1 MELRAEVGWERVEG
15 FGGREGACEVEIEVL
30 GIGVEAVCGST
41 PNDDVAPEA
50 RDFVSDRIFHT
61 AARGLSLSPSIAIG
75 FYRDTYRLRLL
86 QLSPMASVAKLRPSS
101 NPTTPQTCALVC
113 YLVRDNGCGVR
124 RQEAK
129 LRPKTMPKVASR
141 SGVRGETFDA
151 LQDI

>member
-30 GIGVEAVCGST
+30 GVGVEAVCGST

-50 RDFVSDRIFHT
+50 RDFVSDRMFHT
-61 AARGLSLSPSIAIG
+61 VASGLSPSIAIG
-75 FYRDTYRLRLL
+75 FYQDTYRLRQLR
-86 QLSPMASVAKLRPSS
+86 LSPMASVAKLRPSS
-101 NPTTPQTCALVC
+101 NPTTPQTCTLVC
-113 YLVRDNGCGVR
+113 YLVRDNGCGVG

-141 SGVRGETFDA
+141 SDVRGET
-151 LQDI
+151 